1 MSSGVMCHH
10 VDMAIDWDEVV
21 TEEQDESL
29 TESSDTAAADPE
41 VDAEQSPLEAAP
53 PADD

>member
-1 MSSGVMCHH
+1 MCHH

-21 TEEQDESL
+21 TEQKTDSL
-29 TESSDTAAADPE
+29 TETLDADTETPE
-41 VDAEQSPLEAAP
+41 LDAEESPQEAAP

>member
-1 MSSGVMCHH
+1 MCHH

-21 TEEQDESL
+21 TEEQR
-29 TESSDTAAADPE
+29 ESSTDELESTADTDEPT
-41 VDAEQSPLEAAP
+41 VDADESPLEAAP

>member
-1 MSSGVMCHH
+1 MCHH

-21 TEEQDESL
+21 TEEQR
-29 TESSDTAAADPE
+29 ESSTDEFESTPDTDEPAVEADE
-41 VDAEQSPLEAAP
+41 SPLEAAP